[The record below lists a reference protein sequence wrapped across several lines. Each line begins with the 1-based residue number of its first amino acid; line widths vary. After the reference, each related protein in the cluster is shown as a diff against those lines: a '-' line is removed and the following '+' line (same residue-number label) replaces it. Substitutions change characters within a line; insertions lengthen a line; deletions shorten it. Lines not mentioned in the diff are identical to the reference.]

1 VLRARHRLAALA
13 AVGVASVTA
22 GVAYG
27 AFTAVVSNAG
37 NSISSATVAIADND
51 GGSAMLA
58 LANATPGSSETSCIR
73 VTYTGSVSSS
83 VRLYGT
89 ATGTLAPHLILT
101 ITRGADSAPSFDSC
115 TNFTPDAANHIG
127 AGPGVIWTGLLSTFP
142 STWAG
147 GVVDPGTWTTSEAHS
162 YRFVVSPVDRDA
174 AEGLSSTLAASWEAR
189 NT

>member
-1 VLRARHRLAALA
+1 VRRPRHRVAALA
-13 AVGVASVTA
+13 AAAAAALTA

-27 AFTAVVSNAG
+27 AFTAVASNAG
-37 NSISSATVAIADND
+37 NSISSATVAIGDND

-58 LANATPGSSETSCIR
+58 LANATPGSSDTSCIR
-73 VTYTGSVSSS
+73 VTYTGSLSSS

-89 ATGTLAPHLILT
+89 VTGALAPYLLLT
-101 ITRGADSAPSFDSC
+101 ITRGTDSAPSFDSC

-127 AGPGVIWTGLLSTFP
+127 AGPGVVWTGLLSTFP

-147 GVVDPGTWTTSEAHS
+147 GVADPATWTTSEAHS
-162 YRFVVSPVDRDA
+162 YKFVVSPVDRDA
-174 AEGLSSTLAASWEAR
+174 AEGFSSTFAVSWEAR